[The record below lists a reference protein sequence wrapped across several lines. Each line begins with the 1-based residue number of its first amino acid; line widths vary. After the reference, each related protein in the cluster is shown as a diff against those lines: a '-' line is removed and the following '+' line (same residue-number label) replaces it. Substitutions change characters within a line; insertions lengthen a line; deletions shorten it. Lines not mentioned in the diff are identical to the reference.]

1 MALHRCIFRI
11 RPVKGRIFYLS
22 GLIILFRVILL
33 ITVVSLICTLFT
45 TVSDYQQFYDKI
57 AR

>member
-1 MALHRCIFRI
+1 MALHGCIFKI

-33 ITVVSLICTLFT
+33 ITVCFT
-45 TVSDYQQFYDKI
+45 YLHIVYNCVRLP
-57 AR
+57 AVL

>member
-22 GLIILFRVILL
+22 ELIILFRVILL
-33 ITVVSLICTLFT
+33 IPVCLTYLQIVYNCVRLPAVLGQ
-45 TVSDYQQFYDKI
+45 DH
-57 AR
+57 

>member
-22 GLIILFRVILL
+22 GLIILFRTILVIS
-33 ITVVSLICTLFT
+33 VCFT
-45 TVSDYQQFYDKI
+45 YLPIVYNCVRLPAVLGQN
-57 AR
+57 R